1 MNLITMC
8 LVEYAV
14 LFEVL
19 NAGVLAYV
27 IATSKGD
34 GKKIIKTVLTGT
46 AVYAIV
52 SITLTLS
59 GIGIGS
65 VVMPFVIFPIVF
77 GILGRQTGK
86 KFNASG
92 LVFLV
97 IYLASLFILPVISNK
112 HETSDLYQLLE
123 GIIGE
128 LDVKLAPTQFEMIE
142 IFSDLS
148 VDSVGNLLEMFMG
161 AVFITL
167 LLFEMLLLRKNTAQ
181 VVLGGI
187 LSAFTAGMLYF
198 DYRIFHSD
206 SLGGKLAGI
215 ALSKMGFSLSPF
227 CILILLFAIM
237 TIITAQRCKKKE
249 SAERR

>member
-1 MNLITMC
+1 MSLITSY
-8 LVEYAV
+8 LLGFTL

-19 NAGVLAYV
+19 NAGVLAYA
-27 IATSKGD
+27 IATSKRD

-46 AVYAIV
+46 AAYAIV
-52 SITLTLS
+52 SITMS
-59 GIGIGS
+59 GIGIGF
-65 VVMPFVIFPIVF
+65 VMPYVIFPIVF

-86 KFNASG
+86 KFNTSG
-92 LVFLV
+92 LVFL
-97 IYLASLFILPVISNK
+97 ITYLISLFILPVISNK
-112 HETSDLYQLLE
+112 HEDSNLYQLLE
-123 GIIGE
+123 GLIGE
-128 LDVKLAPTQFEMIE
+128 LDVKLTPTQFEMLAC
-142 IFSDLS
+142 FSDLS
-148 VDSVGNLLEMFMG
+148 VDSVGYLFVMFFG
-161 AVFITL
+161 AVFITF

-187 LSAFTAGMLYF
+187 LSAVTAGMLYF

-215 ALSKMGFSLSPF
+215 ALSEMGFSLSPF

-237 TIITAQRCKKKE
+237 TIITAQRCEKKE